1 MKNQIIEQILKE
13 LSRSQ
18 EFVNKSFPSVYT
30 KQDVIHLLN
39 EFSDTIST
47 YVFENVEEK
56 KTSRF
61 MSLEGVEEL
70 EQLLIKALYKG
81 IEKLDSEEVVDFS
94 SAGFSISYNNTIEI
108 DNIDYLS
115 DNITEV
121 VDVAVAETLRD
132 FFTPEE
138 EEIVKETPYAT
149 EQ

>member
-18 EFVNKSFPSVYT
+18 EFVNNSFPSVYT

-81 IEKLDSEEVVDFS
+81 IERLDSEEVVDYS
-94 SAGFSISYNNTIEI
+94 SACFNIAYNNTIEI
-108 DNIDYLS
+108 ENIDYLS

>member
-1 MKNQIIEQILKE
+1 MKQEIAKLIDQALKDQ
-13 LSRSQ
+13 L
-18 EFVNKSFPSVYT
+18 FDVGNSFPSIFS
-30 KQDVIHLLN
+30 KDDVKHQLE
-39 EFSDTIST
+39 EFGYGLITIIM
-47 YVFENVEEK
+47 EMKEE

-138 EEIVKETPYAT
+138 EEESVQEP
-149 EQ
+149 QQ

>member
-18 EFVNKSFPSVYT
+18 EFVNNSFPSVYT

-81 IEKLDSEEVVDFS
+81 IERLDSEEVVDYS
-94 SAGFSISYNNTIEI
+94 SACFNIAYNNTIEI
-108 DNIDYLS
+108 ENIDYLS

-138 EEIVKETPYAT
+138 EEVSVQEP
-149 EQ
+149 QQ